1 MKRNKY
7 KQIFLA
13 LAILIVSFVVSRPA
27 LAEDTYISVG
37 QNGSIIS
44 IVDII
49 PGTTLVSN
57 TSFKVSGTIFSSS
70 TTPEKVS
77 LTATNNGIGSPVT
90 LIASQSINPSK
101 TITSG
106 IVSGFTAPVASG
118 NYAVQFV
125 TNVDITVPTTANLLP
140 PFYVGYQK
148 ITGATWAPNGPIVCL
163 SADNSGLGFGGY
175 GNCSTFNSSAV
186 YQYSAIAASDVYD
199 SYWKTTSQQ
208 GIICL
213 DNAIDTSTTLTVK
226 WKDSYDNLQHTFNLN
241 FPAGDRCT
249 SSNNYPSIPLA
260 PSLFPF
266 DYNIHFSFNTPPI
279 YLGHTFTGPDTSFT
293 VSNVCIVSNNPAVTI
308 PTSLKCN

>member
-175 GNCSTFNSSAV
+175 GNCGLGDVNVV
-186 YQYSAIAASDVYD
+186 YQYSAVAGNAQEGVV
-199 SYWKTTSQQ
+199 
-208 GIICL
+208 CL
-213 DNAIDTSTTLTVK
+213 DNAIDTASILTVK
-226 WKDSYDNLQHTFNLN
+226 WKDSYDNLQHTFKLK

-249 SSNNYPSIPLA
+249 SSSNYPPIPLA

-266 DYNIHFSFNTPPI
+266 DYNINFSYGFPPI
-279 YLGHTFTGPDTSFT
+279 YIGHTFTGPDTSFT
-293 VSNVCIVSNNPAVTI
+293 ISDVCIVSNNPAVTI